1 MEPPTQ
7 FFSSRAARMAALF
20 IIFSLGIGIRLYDL
34 TDLPLDFHPTRQLL
48 SAIKTRGMYY
58 QTRTDIAADERAFAI
73 QQWKN
78 RASLEP
84 EFFEH
89 VVVFTYQFTGEQLW
103 VARIYSSLFWVI
115 GGVFLFLLARRLAS
129 TDGAFAATV
138 FYLFLPYA
146 VIASRSFQPDPLM
159 TMLIVIFLWAAYRW
173 SEEPFSY
180 RWAIIAGLFGGFAI
194 FIKFPAVFFVAGGGL
209 GAVLSRASVR
219 EALKNP
225 RLYVMTILGI
235 LPGAVYFVYGVFIAG
250 YLGQRFSGRFIPSL
264 LINPSYYLGWVN
276 MLNLVVGGL
285 ALTLGLLGLYFF
297 EKEKRRFLLGLWA
310 GYALFGF
317 YFNFH
322 ISSHDY
328 YSLPLIPIIALSL
341 APLGG
346 VLLSKLAEVAPFGI
360 PRALIVCTLLFG
372 LFAVNWNAR
381 NQLSAVDYRPEAGMW
396 AEIRETVEG
405 YNLAGLTQDYGSR
418 LLYWGWRTSVA
429 WPTYGDL
436 YYRSELRGSE
446 FDFDAFFDQTVQR
459 RDLFIVTDFHELE
472 RQPLL
477 KERLKEY
484 PVFAEG
490 DGYVIYDIR
499 DE

>member
-1 MEPPTQ
+1 
-7 FFSSRAARMAALF
+7 
-20 IIFSLGIGIRLYDL
+20 
-34 TDLPLDFHPTRQLL
+34 
-48 SAIKTRGMYY
+48 
-58 QTRTDIAADERAFAI
+58 
-73 QQWKN
+73 
-78 RASLEP
+78 
-84 EFFEH
+84 
-89 VVVFTYQFTGEQLW
+89 
-103 VARIYSSLFWVI
+103 
-115 GGVFLFLLARRLAS
+115 
-129 TDGAFAATV
+129 
-138 FYLFLPYA
+138 
-146 VIASRSFQPDPLM
+146 
-159 TMLIVIFLWAAYRW
+159 
-173 SEEPFSY
+173 
-180 RWAIIAGLFGGFAI
+180 
-194 FIKFPAVFFVAGGGL
+194 
-209 GAVLSRASVR
+209 VR

-372 LFAVNWNAR
+372 LFAVNWNTR

-459 RDLFIVTDFHELE
+459 RDLFIVTDFRELE